1 MMLLVDI
8 GNTRVKW
15 ATLED
20 GRLSTQQAEEHAG
33 WEQQQWRH
41 WLHSIPGIRGLLVA
55 NVAGEGTAAL
65 LGDAAR
71 GEGLGLEFVDSGAE
85 LGGMRNAYRVP
96 GQLGVDRW
104 VAMFGAHRLQRGHC
118 CVLDVGTAATVDAVA
133 QDGTHLGGY
142 IVPGPRLM
150 VSSLHTGTREL
161 AGRSRAK
168 FDAEESGLADNTR
181 DAIERGCAT
190 CVAAFADRVVEDVGR
205 RLGERPA
212 LWVTGGGAGEV
223 LPLLRSPA
231 RWTPDLVLRGLAE
244 LLAVR
249 EGRIS

>member
-1 MMLLVDI
+1 VMLLVDI

-15 ATLED
+15 ATLAD
-20 GRLSTQQAEEHAG
+20 GRLSAQRAEQHSG
-33 WEQQQWRH
+33 WDLEQWRA
-41 WLHSIPGIRGLLVA
+41 WLRRVRGIRGLLVA
-55 NVAGEGTAAL
+55 NVAGDGTAAL
-65 LGDAAR
+65 LADAAR
-71 GEGLGLEFVDSGAE
+71 SAGLGLDFAEPAAE
-85 LGGMRNAYRVP
+85 LAGMRNAYRVP

-104 VAMFGAHRLQRGHC
+104 VAMFGAHRLQHGHC
-118 CVLDVGTAATVDAVA
+118 CVLDVGTAATLDAVA

-142 IVPGPRLM
+142 IVPGPQLM

-161 AGRSRAK
+161 AVRSEAK
-168 FDAEESGLADNTR
+168 FDAPESGLADNTR

-190 CVAAFADRVVEDVGR
+190 CVAAFADRVVDDVGR
-205 RLGERPA
+205 QLGARPA

-231 RWTPDLVLRGLAE
+231 RWAPDLVLRGLAE

-249 EGRIS
+249 DGQNR